1 MKQNF
6 KKIWRIPVLLSALIL
21 FGLLAALLGTGIWYW
36 LAWAAMLV
44 PLFVICLKV
53 WKPNSHVKENVI
65 KN

>member
-21 FGLLAALLGTGIWYW
+21 FGLLAALLGTGFWYW
-36 LAWAAMLV
+36 LSWAAMLV

-53 WKPNSHVKENVI
+53 WKPNSRVKENVI

>member
-21 FGLLAALLGTGIWYW
+21 FGLLAALLGTGFWYW
-36 LAWAAMLV
+36 LAWAALLV
-44 PLFVICLKV
+44 PLFVICRKL
-53 WKPNSHVKENVI
+53 WKPNSSIKENVI